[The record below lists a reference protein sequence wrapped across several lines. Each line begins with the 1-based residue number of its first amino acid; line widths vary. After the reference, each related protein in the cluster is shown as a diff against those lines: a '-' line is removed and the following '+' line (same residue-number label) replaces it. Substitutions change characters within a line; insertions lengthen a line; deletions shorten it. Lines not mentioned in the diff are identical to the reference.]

1 MGRVREYFD
10 EHDFDTFAGRY
21 VKWYIIWF
29 LVKVGIGLAFMGLC
43 YLGFYL
49 MLQNFL
55 QNPPIPESVVP

>member
-29 LVKVGIGLAFMGLC
+29 LVKVGIGLAFMGL
-43 YLGFYL
+43 
-49 MLQNFL
+49 
-55 QNPPIPESVVP
+55 